1 LLLTNKY
8 IVWVLSGALVVL
20 VLLLFA
26 PKVQDASLALNKAGE
41 SHDFSVHL
49 NEFKSQLTEGQ
60 LQNMETLEIAIEKA
74 SGEDKLNLLDSLAKL
89 WDDYKNPPASAIV
102 FGRKTNL
109 TDKQDVVRSVAEKF
123 LFASKFSD
131 DHLKNEFLEKAAEE
145 FEKLLLKNPNDLTLK
160 TDLAVCLVEGS
171 QNPMKGIG
179 LLKEVLE
186 ADPENI
192 KAHVNLGYFSIK
204 SGQYEKAIERF
215 EKVINIAPDY
225 PEAYIYLGD
234 IYETLGNIEKAIENY
249 STYRDKVENPM
260 LKREISN
267 YILQLNQSIK

>member
-1 LLLTNKY
+1 LLSANKH
-8 IVWVLSGALVVL
+8 IIWVLSGACIVFA
-20 VLLLFA
+20 LLLIA
-26 PKVQDASLALNKAGE
+26 PKVQEASSVNQESNDAHDLDVHLTEFKKQLNEEQVKTLNDLEQLIGKAEGE
-41 SHDFSVHL
+41 SKL
-49 NEFKSQLTEGQ
+49 QL
-60 LQNMETLEIAIEKA
+60 IDA
-74 SGEDKLNLLDSLAKL
+74 LAKL
-89 WDDYKNPPASAIV
+89 WDDLKNPPASAIV
-102 FGRKTNL
+102 LARKSDL
-109 TDKQDVVRSVAEKF
+109 SYDEEIIRQVSEKY
-123 LFASKFSD
+123 LFASKFAD
-131 DHLKNEFLEKAAEE
+131 EHLKNEFLVKAAEGY
-145 FEKLLLKNPNDLTLK
+145 EKVLQKNPNDINAK

-234 IYETLGNIEKAIENY
+234 VYESLGNKQKAIEYY
-249 STYRDKVENPM
+249 SIYRDKVDNPM
-260 LKREISN
+260 LKQEISN
-267 YILQLNQSIK
+267 YIAQLNQSIK